1 MLVDLHS
8 NMKRLI
14 HESSVQ
20 NNPTV
25 AIFTFQYEKINT
37 AKYSQDSPGQS
48 NLHSNMKRL
57 IPKDTRR

>member
-37 AKYSQDSPGQS
+37 LP
-48 NLHSNMKRL
+48 
-57 IPKDTRR
+57 